1 MIRPAINANITIRA
15 IENFLSKYDI
25 RMDDKYK
32 TILSILIPGII
43 YKNGVIVIA
52 SVTINQINK
61 IIKKK
66 REDRD
71 FVSYLLAFDII
82 THIDKYG
89 AITIPLAVLL
99 NKININK
106 ETIAINGEHVLR
118 KKVMTNAVSSLVVS
132 ELLSMINIPKALSL
146 PIISVIL
153 DLVDS
158 DIESEFKMM
167 SSNSIGFKG
176 HKFSETKKVLKQME
190 LEKII
195 LNAMILSVI
204 NYIGF
209 NIGSSII
216 LVNII
221 SEIVKQIQVE
231 RKMKHIKGF
240 LKP

>member
-221 SEIVKQIQVE
+221 SEIVKQIQIE
-231 RKMKHIKGF
+231 YKMKNIKGF